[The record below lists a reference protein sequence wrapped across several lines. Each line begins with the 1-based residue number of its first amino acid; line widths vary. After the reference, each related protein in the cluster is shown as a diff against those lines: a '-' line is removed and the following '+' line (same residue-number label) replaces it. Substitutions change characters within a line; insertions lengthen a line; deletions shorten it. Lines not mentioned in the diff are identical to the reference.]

1 MTRHNEIE
9 QKLTEV
15 RERIAASAKASG
27 RDPKEILLIAVTKTF
42 PISDIEILK
51 DLGINDFGENRDAD
65 GAQKA
70 AAVPANWHFQGQIQS
85 NKIKSL
91 CTWSHVVH
99 SLDDARHFAL
109 IEKSTVHPLEIFLQ
123 VSLDGADNRGG
134 SDTET
139 LYTLASLVQASPV
152 HHLAGLMAVAP
163 LGKNPTD
170 SFSKLAEIHR
180 GFIREFPRATS
191 LSAGMSG
198 DFEEAIMHGATHC
211 RIGSSILGSR

>member
-1 MTRHNEIE
+1 MTRYNEVA
-9 QKLTEV
+9 QRLAEV
-15 RERIAASAKASG
+15 HDRIAVSAKLSG
-27 RDPKEILLIAVTKTF
+27 RNPKEILLIAVTKTF
-42 PISDIEILK
+42 PISDITILK
-51 DLGINDFGENRDAD
+51 ELGMNDFGENRDAD

-70 AAVPANWHFQGQIQS
+70 AVVPAKWHFQGQIQS

-134 SDTET
+134 SDAES
-139 LYTLASLVQASPV
+139 LYALASLVQASPV
-152 HHLAGLMAVAP
+152 HHLMGLMAVAP
-163 LGKNPTD
+163 LGKNPAD
-170 SFSKLAEIHR
+170 SFSQLAEIHR
-180 GFIREFPRATS
+180 EFISEFPSATS

-198 DFEEAIMHGATHC
+198 DYEEAIMHGATHL

>member
-1 MTRHNEIE
+1 MTRYNEIAQSLE
-9 QKLTEV
+9 EV
-15 RERIAASAKASG
+15 RDRIAASAKLAG
-27 RDPKEILLIAVTKTF
+27 RDPKEILLVAVTKTF
-42 PISDIEILK
+42 PVSDIEILK
-51 DLGINDFGENRDAD
+51 DLGMNDFGENRDTD

-70 AAVPANWHFQGQIQS
+70 VAVPAKWHFQGQIQS

-91 CTWSHVVH
+91 CSWSHVVH

-134 SDTET
+134 SDAES
-139 LYTLASLVQASPV
+139 LYKLASLVQASPV
-152 HHLAGLMAVAP
+152 HRLKGLMAVAP
-163 LGKNPTD
+163 LGMNPAD
-170 SFSKLAEIHR
+170 SFSLLAEIHR
-180 GFIREFPRATS
+180 GFIHEFPSATS

-198 DFEEAIMHGATHC
+198 DYEEAIMHGATHL